1 MTPDQVEVL
10 SKIVTLTSGAAAAA
24 LALAQLAKTLLEVS
38 DKLRRRRRRARRRPR
53 RGPRRSTW
61 ARRGRGPRPGPGRGR
76 APPGRQRARRL
87 EYPPLAIC
95 GRVRATRPTVYRRRA
110 LES

>member
-53 RGPRRSTW
+53 RGPR
-61 ARRGRGPRPGPGRGR
+61 PGPGRGR

-95 GRVRATRPTVYRRRA
+95 GRVRATRPTVYTWQA